1 MIIYDGLFWK
11 HSDCKPLSNMPI
23 LGSSLVPIRLE
34 KDSIRLKSLFLIELG
49 GSLRKEAPRRLNL
62 PVKDKNTQD
71 ETLDSRT
78 SQNVFLPPTLIPCNL
93 IFSALVFSL
102 ENGLRFQGC

>member
-11 HSDCKPLSNMPI
+11 HSDCNPLSNMPI
-23 LGSSLVPIRLE
+23 LGSSLVPIRRE
-34 KDSIRLKSLFLIELG
+34 KDSIRLNSLFLELG

-62 PVKDKNTQD
+62 LVKKKITQD

-78 SQNVFLPPTLIPCNL
+78 SQNV
-93 IFSALVFSL
+93 S
-102 ENGLRFQGC
+102 FQ